1 MRKEIISAKIDILAT
16 FVRIVGVTTI
26 ISGIFL
32 VIAEIILGAD
42 ILSEALTAIVTIIIG
57 LIIIFIST
65 RINDGKQTTGDKI
78 IWVRLC

>member
-57 LIIIFIST
+57 LIIIFI
-65 RINDGKQTTGDKI
+65 TTHEI
-78 IWVRLC
+78 IFHTWKDITQLH